1 MTHQEEQEKDNL
13 LMYRF
18 LGLVLMAAL
27 IAGCQPQTNIQTN
40 LPSLSETPQD
50 KTAGDDVEWKEA
62 VIEPVPDVAADP
74 AGTTLTPTGS
84 ATVEMTA
91 LNEDETGEPPTAAAK
106 ADEDGVTLA
115 DNGSLQIAGPVEPE
129 SEAAV
134 GADSITTL
142 EDALAKTDVAAVLPD
157 EETSQGQA
165 EVIEPPKMPDPIHP
179 QTIVGQSI
187 DDLGTSLGLPDFE
200 RNDADV
206 VIWQYRLAACVTDFY
221 LYLNGDDY
229 VVTGWAWRPPLI
241 NQTMDEESCQQQIG
255 KLLDANA

>member
-1 MTHQEEQEKDNL
+1 
-13 LMYRF
+13 
-18 LGLVLMAAL
+18 
-27 IAGCQPQTNIQTN
+27 
-40 LPSLSETPQD
+40 
-50 KTAGDDVEWKEA
+50 
-62 VIEPVPDVAADP
+62 
-74 AGTTLTPTGS
+74 
-84 ATVEMTA
+84 MTA
-91 LNEDETGEPPTAAAK
+91 LNEDETGEPPTAAAE

-115 DNGSLQIAGPVEPE
+115 DNSSLQIASLAEPE

-134 GADSITTL
+134 GGNSTTTL
-142 EDALAKTDVAAVLPD
+142 EDALAKTDVAAVLPGD
-157 EETSQGQA
+157 ETSQGQA
-165 EVIEPPKMPDPIHP
+165 VVIEPPKMPDPIHP

-255 KLLDANA
+255 TLLDANA